1 MQLNS
6 HLLVCDGVGSL
17 SDNFFYSP
25 LHTRLLIR
33 PVTFQFNFAYLSP
46 RQEQIKLLRGRD
58 DLRAVIPPAAAPAA
72 LSSAAT
78 RTPTSVERRLT
89 EPTAVHYPRATDL
102 RGRSWSVGG
111 AVAHCCCLDFWMS
124 MCGTFWCKS
133 GRRPR
138 QRGRKIAKMPGLG
151 GRKNPAQFR
160 SICRGF
166 LFGSPSNSRFS
177 FSFIGNLPSGQQQN
191 IRFFSNSMN
200 FHI

>member
-1 MQLNS
+1 M
-6 HLLVCDGVGSL
+6 GSL

-58 DLRAVIPPAAAPAA
+58 DLRAVVPPAAAPAAAPAA

-111 AVAHCCCLDFWMS
+111 AVAHCCCLDFFMS

-138 QRGRKIAKMPGLG
+138 QRGRKIAKMPRLAVAKSCTIPIHMPWIFI
-151 GRKNPAQFR
+151 RLPIQLKVL
-160 SICRGF
+160 F
-166 LFGSPSNSRFS
+166 LFHRESSIRPAAEYS
-177 FSFIGNLPSGQQQN
+177 FLF
-191 IRFFSNSMN
+191 
-200 FHI
+200 

>member
-1 MQLNS
+1 MDCYAFCTTIMTTA
-6 HLLVCDGVGSL
+6 VSL
-17 SDNFFYSP
+17 PSP
-25 LHTRLLIR
+25 HHMVADRR
-33 PVTFQFNFAYLSP
+33 A
-46 RQEQIKLLRGRD
+46 RGR
-58 DLRAVIPPAAAPAA
+58 A
-72 LSSAAT
+72 LLCCAETSS
-78 RTPTSVERRLT
+78 TSGIQGD
-89 EPTAVHYPRATDL
+89 YRATDL
-102 RGRSWSVGG
+102 RGRSWSVDG

-151 GRKNPAQFR
+151 GRKNPTQFR
-160 SICRGF
+160 SICRRF

-191 IRFFSNSMN
+191 IPFFSNSMN